1 MLYLLEHLLHK
12 YKKKEV
18 VMFWLFNLFSIL
30 VALFGGL
37 KKDIHAVPLDNNPVE
52 DVCGNEG
59 GGGGNGIGVIP
70 PGGA

>member
-1 MLYLLEHLLHK
+1 MHK
-12 YKKKEV
+12 NKKKEV

-37 KKDIHAVPLDNNPVE
+37 KKDVHAVPVDENPVE
-52 DVCGNEG
+52 NVCGNEG
-59 GGGGNGIGVIP
+59 GGGGNGTVVIP